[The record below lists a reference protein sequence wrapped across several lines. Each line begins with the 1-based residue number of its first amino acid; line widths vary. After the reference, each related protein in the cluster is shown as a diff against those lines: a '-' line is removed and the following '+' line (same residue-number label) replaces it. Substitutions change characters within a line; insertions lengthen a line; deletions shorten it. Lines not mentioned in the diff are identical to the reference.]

1 MNFLLKWTIFKDRMG
16 EYQFIFIH
24 WLWATS
30 RAFLPIALFHES
42 SWPFLPS
49 LVGTFQNVDF
59 QHQLECQNNSK
70 HISCDNPLHL
80 KGAPLAHFRQ
90 TRDWNFDLSHHVG
103 SQLVTSLFMSC
114 TAPKSYCCWI
124 AVNCLPALE
133 VGSPLRVPSLACI
146 TLQYCSLALHRGSL
160 HLYLHTSV
168 AAFAYSYKDITQY
181 TDAFQDV
188 CSKRGTRTYIFRCM
202 HQAHV
207 FLHLHL
213 SIGYV
218 SALSLT
224 SQDWLP
230 FNLLHRL
237 DGGKGCT
244 AASPPPIKVW
254 LGFVSKRGMHLTS
267 QFDIT

>member
-1 MNFLLKWTIFKDRMG
+1 
-16 EYQFIFIH
+16 
-24 WLWATS
+24 
-30 RAFLPIALFHES
+30 
-42 SWPFLPS
+42 LPS

-181 TDAFQDV
+181 TDVFQDV

-202 HQAHV
+202 YQAHV